1 MRARMRSYDQF
12 LRSREECS
20 RLALALVVIIRDRV
34 RARTFMVLRAGCQ
47 LEWVSFPW
55 SSTRERI
62 GLRKLAPRATWT
74 PSCCYLSA
82 RSVSLLAFVLLLVGA
97 IGLSSRLRAATCRRD
112 RTLFWTPSCCYL
124 SARSVSLLA
133 FVLLLVGAI
142 GLSSRHLDA
151 FVLLPVGAIGLSS
164 RLLDAFVLLFGGR
177 DRSTNIFL
185 TPRATTWRRERS
197 QHTLVRRDVLLLG
210 LRDRLF
216 FLSLDVTCCYL
227 GCVIVSPSA
236 LRGNRTW
243 QI

>member
-1 MRARMRSYDQF
+1 M
-12 LRSREECS
+12 
-20 RLALALVVIIRDRV
+20 
-34 RARTFMVLRAGCQ
+34 
-47 LEWVSFPW
+47 
-55 SSTRERI
+55 
-62 GLRKLAPRATWT
+62 
-74 PSCCYLSA
+74 
-82 RSVSLLAFVLLLVGA
+82 LLLVGA
-97 IGLSSRLRAATCRRD
+97 IGLSSRLRAATCRCD

-142 GLSSRHLDA
+142 GRSSRHLDAFVLLLVGAIGRSSRHLDA

-177 DRSTNIFL
+177 DRSTNVFL

-236 LRGNRTW
+236 LRGSRTW

>member
-1 MRARMRSYDQF
+1 MRSYDQF
-12 LRSREECS
+12 L
-20 RLALALVVIIRDRV
+20 ALALVVISRDRV

-82 RSVSLLAFVLLLVGA
+82 RSVSLLAFVLLPVGA
-97 IGLSSRLRAATCRRD
+97 IGLSPRLRAATCRRD
-112 RTLFWTPSCCYL
+112 RS
-124 SARSVSLLA
+124 RLLA

-164 RLLDAFVLLFGGR
+164 RLLDAFVLLLGGR
-177 DRSTNIFL
+177 DRSTNVFL

-210 LRDRLF
+210 LHDRLF

-227 GCVIVSPSA
+227 GCAIVSSFS
-236 LRGNRTW
+236 R
-243 QI
+243 

>member
-1 MRARMRSYDQF
+1 M
-12 LRSREECS
+12 
-20 RLALALVVIIRDRV
+20 
-34 RARTFMVLRAGCQ
+34 
-47 LEWVSFPW
+47 
-55 SSTRERI
+55 
-62 GLRKLAPRATWT
+62 
-74 PSCCYLSA
+74 
-82 RSVSLLAFVLLLVGA
+82 LLPVGA

-124 SARSVSLLA
+124 SVRSVSLLA
-133 FVLLLVGAI
+133 FVLLLVGAIGRSSRHLDAFVLLLVGAIGRSSCHLDAFVLLPVGAI

-177 DRSTNIFL
+177 DRSTNVFL

-227 GCVIVSPSA
+227 GCAIVSSFS
-236 LRGNRTW
+236 R
-243 QI
+243 